1 MMLLRNRFAI
11 LTANVMLFLV
21 GCAPVGPNY
30 KRPSASVPVSFK
42 EPLPA
47 GWKQAEPGGAF
58 VNGRW
63 WEIYN
68 DAALNAL
75 EQQVSISNQNVLQAE
90 AQYREAR
97 AVAREA
103 RSALF
108 PTAGVGIGIT
118 ATGAGGAASNA
129 AGANG
134 SSNPGIRTA
143 YNLPFN
149 VAWEPD
155 LWGSIRRNITG
166 NIAAAQATEADL
178 ENARLLFR
186 AELAQDYFQLHGIDG
201 DADLLQRTSDS
212 YNEYL
217 TLTKN
222 RYAAGV
228 ASDLDVAQ
236 AESQLYSTQSALID
250 LGVQRAQLEHAI
262 AILTGKSPSELSIPP
277 APLIM
282 PPPPVPIGLP
292 SDLLERRP
300 DIASAERRVAAA
312 NEQIGIAMAA
322 FYPVLTLSAGAGL
335 NSSSLAKWFS
345 WPSRF
350 WSVGP
355 QLSETLFDAGRRR
368 AIVAQQQAAYDSTVA
383 GYRQSV
389 LTALQQ
395 VEDNLAALG
404 VLSDENDKLQ
414 QTIQSAD
421 RALNISSAQ
430 YRAGTTSYLTV
441 ITSQAT
447 LLSSE
452 RSAVQLLARRLTAS
466 VLLIE
471 ALGGGW
477 DASRLPTRQDVLAVG
492 TTSTSR

>member
-1 MMLLRNRFAI
+1 MMLLRNRRAI
-11 LTANVMLFLV
+11 VLGSGIFFLAS
-21 GCAPVGPNY
+21 CAPVGPNY
-30 KRPSASVPVSFK
+30 KRPSAPIPVSFK

-58 VNGRW
+58 AKGKW

-68 DAALNAL
+68 DPALNAL
-75 EQQVSISNQNVLQAE
+75 EEQVSVTNQNVLQAE

-97 AVAREA
+97 ALAREA

-108 PTAGVGIGIT
+108 PTVGVGVGIT

-134 SSNPGIRTA
+134 SSNAGTRTA
-143 YNLPFN
+143 YSLPFN

-155 LWGSIRRNITG
+155 LWGSIRRSVTG
-166 NIAAAQATEADL
+166 NIEFAQASEADL
-178 ENARLLFR
+178 ENARLLYQ

-201 DADLLQRTSDS
+201 EADLLQTTSDS

-236 AESQLYSTQSALID
+236 AESQLYSAQSALID
-250 LGVQRAQLEHAI
+250 LGEQRAQLEHAI
-262 AILTGKSPSELSIPP
+262 AILTGKPPSDVSIPP
-277 APLIM
+277 EPLSM
-282 PPPPVPIGLP
+282 PPPPIPVGLP

-322 FYPVLTLSAGAGL
+322 FYPAFTLSGSAGL
-335 NSSSLAKWFS
+335 NASSLSKWFT

-355 QLSETLFDAGRRR
+355 GLSETLFDAGRRR
-368 AIVAQQQAAYDSTVA
+368 AVVAQQQAAYDATVA
-383 GYRQSV
+383 GYRQNV

-395 VEDNLAALG
+395 VEDNLAALR

-421 RALNISSAQ
+421 RALTISSAQ

-447 LLSSE
+447 LLGSQ
-452 RSAVQLLARRLTAS
+452 RSAIQLLSRRLTAS
-466 VLLIE
+466 VLLVE

-477 DASRLPTRQDVLAVG
+477 DSTRLPTRQDVMAA
-492 TTSTSR
+492 R

>member
-1 MMLLRNRFAI
+1 MMLLRNRRAI
-11 LTANVMLFLV
+11 VLGSGIFFLAS
-21 GCAPVGPNY
+21 CAPVGPNY
-30 KRPSASVPVSFK
+30 KRPSAPIPVSFK

-58 VNGRW
+58 AKGKW

-68 DAALNAL
+68 DPALNAL
-75 EQQVSISNQNVLQAE
+75 EEQVSVTNQNVLQAE

-97 AVAREA
+97 ALAREA

-108 PTAGVGIGIT
+108 PTVGVGVGIT

-134 SSNPGIRTA
+134 SSNAGTRTA
-143 YNLPFN
+143 YSLPFN

-155 LWGSIRRNITG
+155 LWGSIRRSVTG
-166 NIAAAQATEADL
+166 DIEFAQASEADL
-178 ENARLLFR
+178 ENARLLYQ

-201 DADLLQRTSDS
+201 EADLLQTTSDS

-236 AESQLYSTQSALID
+236 AESQLYSAQSALID
-250 LGVQRAQLEHAI
+250 LGEQRAQLEHAI
-262 AILTGKSPSELSIPP
+262 AILTGKPPSDVSIPP
-277 APLIM
+277 EPLSM
-282 PPPPVPIGLP
+282 PPPPIPVGLP

-322 FYPVLTLSAGAGL
+322 FYPAFTLSGSAGL
-335 NSSSLAKWFS
+335 NASSLAKWFT

-355 QLSETLFDAGRRR
+355 GLSETLFDAGRRR
-368 AIVAQQQAAYDSTVA
+368 AVVAQQQAAYDATVA
-383 GYRQSV
+383 GYRQNV

-395 VEDNLAALG
+395 VEDNLAALR

-421 RALNISSAQ
+421 RALTISSAQ

-447 LLSSE
+447 LLGSQ
-452 RSAVQLLARRLTAS
+452 RSAIQLLSRRLTAS
-466 VLLIE
+466 VLLVE

-477 DASRLPTRQDVLAVG
+477 DSTRLPTRQDVMAA
-492 TTSTSR
+492 R